1 MKDRVSFTEEQE
13 RAYSELNL
21 LLLELGVLV
30 NRVAPGSADKIVV
43 TLPKEFLRPLF
54 GPVNL
59 TYKLEMQG
67 PFGAFKIREV
77 EE

>member
-13 RAYSELNL
+13 KAYSELNSL
-21 LLLELGVLV
+21 LFKLGMLV
-30 NRVAPGSADKIVV
+30 NQVAPGSTDKIVV

-59 TYKLEMQG
+59 IYKLEMQG